1 MAMLLLNDVFQ
12 RTWGERAGSVPD
24 QEYWTEVIS
33 RVRAAHPG
41 FLFVAEAYWDLEW
54 QLQQL
59 GFDHCYDKKLYDR
72 LLHESPASVR
82 GHLHADMAYQRGLI
96 RFLENH
102 DEPRAAAE
110 LAPGAR
116 AGRGGGHRD
125 AARRHAVARGPVR
138 RLARPPPGVP
148 RSPPR

>member
-1 MAMLLLNDVFQ
+1 MI
-12 RTWGERAGSVPD
+12 R
-24 QEYWTEVIS
+24 

-59 GFDHCYDKKLYDR
+59 GFDHCYDKRLYDR
-72 LLHESPASVR
+72 LLHESPDAVR

-102 DEPRAAAE
+102 DEPRAAASLRRRRSAPRRSPSRRCPAPRCGTRASSRE
-110 LAPGAR
+110 LHVRLPVFLD
-116 AGRGGGHRD
+116 RD
-125 AARRHAVARGPVR
+125 RTSRRIRRCATSTGTAARHR
-138 RLARPPPGVP
+138 RLRVAHG
-148 RSPPR
+148 